1 LPEILAVYT
10 WSNGMVMAFDRDG
23 EQMPEYQGRMGEVLP
38 RIIREAPS
46 DTKWFI
52 GSWREGTIPISR
64 EQLKLLM
71 ENAQEIIE

>member
-52 GSWREGTIPISR
+52 GSLERRNYPYIQR
-64 EQLKLLM
+64 
-71 ENAQEIIE
+71 AA